1 MRAVAVVLVGLQA
14 VGQEALEEAAKDITL
29 MSLVLAPLST
39 ELQILV
45 VEVVEEAVITV
56 EQLKV
61 QAVQAAQVSSSSN
74 TSPNLIT
81 KSSNHQAHGLH
92 LLALL
97 RSST

>member
-81 KSSNHQAHGLH
+81 KSSNHQAHGL
-92 LLALL
+92 LLAALL

>member
-61 QAVQAAQVSSSSN
+61 QAAQAA
-74 TSPNLIT
+74 
-81 KSSNHQAHGLH
+81 
-92 LLALL
+92 LA
-97 RSST
+97 S

>member
-1 MRAVAVVLVGLQA
+1 MRVVAVVLVGLQA

-61 QAVQAAQVSSSSN
+61 QAAQAAQASSSSN
-74 TSPNLIT
+74 T
-81 KSSNHQAHGLH
+81 Q
-92 LLALL
+92 
-97 RSST
+97 

>member
-1 MRAVAVVLVGLQA
+1 MLAVEVVLVGLQA

-45 VEVVEEAVITV
+45 VEVVEEAVITL

-61 QAVQAAQVSSSSN
+61 QAVQAALASSS
-74 TSPNLIT
+74 
-81 KSSNHQAHGLH
+81 
-92 LLALL
+92 
-97 RSST
+97 